1 MIYSKKQIPIFD
13 ELVKYIMQYFVSVW
27 DYK

>member
-1 MIYSKKQIPIFD
+1 MINSKKQIPIFD
-13 ELVKYIMQYFVSVW
+13 ELPNYIMQYFVSAW